1 MPDKKTRP
9 ERLPL
14 LRHAFPA
21 LLRVGFVGK
30 HQASGML
37 DAPNRQNTV
46 PVQQDT
52 MPTTGL

>member
-1 MPDKKTRP
+1 MPDKKTRS

-21 LLRVGFVGK
+21 LLRLGFVGK